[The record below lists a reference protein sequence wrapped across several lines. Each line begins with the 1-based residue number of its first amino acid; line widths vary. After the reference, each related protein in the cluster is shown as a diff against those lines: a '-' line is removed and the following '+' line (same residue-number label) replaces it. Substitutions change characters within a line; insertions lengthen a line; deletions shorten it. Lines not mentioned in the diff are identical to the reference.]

1 MRTTLGAFA
10 LGALLATAPA
20 FAQDAASLRARHA
33 ALGPALAAS
42 AFQRPLHVES
52 SYESGER
59 SGRVYA
65 VLEHPFGLVAPALRD
80 AASWCGA
87 LILHLNVKHCESAGG
102 AVADRLTLYVGPK
115 YDQPLERAYRIEF
128 AYRAEAEAA
137 DYLRVAFT
145 APVGPLGTTD
155 YRFRME
161 VAPLDGKRSFLHFSY
176 AYEMGPAARLL
187 VRSYLAT
194 LGRNKV
200 GFSVVG
206 RDADGSPKYVGGL
219 RGLLERNTMRYYLAI
234 EAYLDGFR
242 APPAQRQETR
252 LRDWFAATERY
263 AAQLRELGRDEYLE
277 MKRRQLARPR

>member
-1 MRTTLGAFA
+1 MRSTLRAFA
-10 LGALLATAPA
+10 IGALLAAAPA
-20 FAQDAASLRARHA
+20 AAQDAASLRARHA
-33 ALGPALAAS
+33 ALGPVLAAS
-42 AFQRPLHVES
+42 AFHRPLYVES
-52 SYESGER
+52 GYESGER

-65 VLEHPFGLVAPALRD
+65 VLDHPYALVAPALRD
-80 AASWCGA
+80 AASWCDV
-87 LILHLNVKHCESAGG
+87 LILHLNVKHCESTRG
-102 AVADRLTLYVGPK
+102 AIADPLTLYVGPK
-115 YDQPLERAYRIEF
+115 HDQPLERAYRIEF
-128 AYRAEAEAA
+128 AYRVEAEAA

-219 RGLLERNTMRYYLAI
+219 RGLLERNTMRYHLAI

-242 APPAQRQETR
+242 APAPERQEAR
-252 LRDWFAATERY
+252 LRDWHAATERY
-263 AAQLRELGRDEYLE
+263 PAQLRELGREEYLE
-277 MKRRQLARPR
+277 MKRREVARPR